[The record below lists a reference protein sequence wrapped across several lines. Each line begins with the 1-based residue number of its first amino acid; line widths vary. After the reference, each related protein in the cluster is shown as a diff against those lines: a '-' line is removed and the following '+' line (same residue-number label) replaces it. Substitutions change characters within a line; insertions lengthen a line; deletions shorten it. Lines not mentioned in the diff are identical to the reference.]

1 MPYCALLYP
10 TVPYCTLLPQRFI
23 NHSCAPNLGMT
34 TVRVDSV
41 LPRFAFFAL
50 RDIEGGE
57 ELTFSYQG
65 TQGAPEGAPEGASE
79 GGVGGGVGVG
89 GVLGGAMGGE
99 RDGGSSRKR
108 PRLSE
113 EGGRE
118 REERAMSERKE
129 GSNGS
134 DGSDGKARMEGRM
147 PCLCST
153 PACSGWLPYDPIL
166 DE

>member
-1 MPYCALLYP
+1 
-10 TVPYCTLLPQRFI
+10 
-23 NHSCAPNLGMT
+23 MT

-65 TQGAPEGAPEGASE
+65 TQGASEGASE
-79 GGVGGGVGVG
+79 GALKGTPERGVGVGVGVG
-89 GVLGGAMGGE
+89 GVLGGVAGGE
-99 RDGGSSRKR
+99 RDGGCSPRKR

-113 EGGRE
+113 EGGSE
-118 REERAMSERKE
+118 REERAVRERREEGVGEEGKE
-129 GSNGS
+129 GKE
-134 DGSDGKARMEGRM
+134 GKEGRM

-166 DE
+166 DD